1 MTLVLPNLQ
10 DKQMGQFLTTI
21 TVTNRIG
28 RVLAE
33 RGFIPAGEIRSFTLD
48 KVLVDTGAT
57 LLALPA
63 SIINQLGLSQLGET
77 NVETAAGIRKG
88 RIFQDIMLEVEGRK
102 AVFDCLEMPEG
113 VNAVLLGVI
122 PMERLGLEPDLK
134 HQRLRLLP
142 MNEEQTYLMV

>member
-10 DKQMGQFLTTI
+10 DKQMGQVLTAITI
-21 TVTNRIG
+21 TNRIDQ
-28 RVLAE
+28 VLAE
-33 RGFIPAGEIRSFTLD
+33 RGFIPAGEIRSFTFD
-48 KVLVDTGAT
+48 QVLVDTGAT

-63 SIINQLGLSQLGET
+63 RIISQLGLSQLGET
-77 NVETAAGIRKG
+77 NVETAAGMRKG

-113 VNAVLLGVI
+113 VDTILLGVI

-134 HQRLRLLP
+134 NQRLRVLP
-142 MNEEQTYLMV
+142 MNEQQTYLMV